1 MEIADYTSFYS
12 MHVCVHACVCIRYG
26 RMIVTIIVTIIA
38 TAIIIIVLSMPRILR
53 HCRVPIM
60 GIRRRPEF
68 FLLWIIMRRKAQRK
82 DSFYLV
88 ETNEKNRKKIIKV
101 TLPGEA
107 TPTSSLFLR

>member
-1 MEIADYTSFYS
+1 
-12 MHVCVHACVCIRYG
+12 
-26 RMIVTIIVTIIA
+26 
-38 TAIIIIVLSMPRILR
+38 MPRILR

-88 ETNEKNRKKIIKV
+88 ETNEKKSKKNNQSDLTRRGNSNV
-101 TLPGEA
+101 LPVL
-107 TPTSSLFLR
+107 TVKYRVLVV